1 MRVLIVGCGAS
12 GLALA
17 TKLEENNVDYL
28 ILEKNDKVGRK
39 ILASGNGR
47 ANLSNLSLD
56 DSFYKNASYFNYDK
70 YSWQNFLKAEEFLT
84 TTDEEGRMYPFSNS
98 SLSLLNFLLS
108 KINQNK
114 IKLNSELRDIKRNNL
129 NKFIYDNQV
138 FDKLVLACGSI
149 INNNSEHY
157 FDIFN
162 NLKIELSQLGPSL
175 VGFKINNI
183 NKRLEGIRVPV
194 LATLSQ
200 DNQIIHSE
208 EGEMI
213 FKKNGISG
221 IVIMNMSFYYNRL
234 VNKNNVSL
242 EIKMY
247 PKLDNE
253 MITKY
258 YKANKLEFLLNPKLY
273 DVIKTYSLED
283 TLKFIQHF
291 KITNLNLYDFSLAQ
305 VVSGGVKISE
315 VNKNFSLKADK
326 DIYVIG
332 EALDVDAACGG
343 YNLNFAFSSGL
354 SLAKEFIK

>member
-17 TKLEENNVDYL
+17 SGLEQNKIDYL
-28 ILEKNDKVGRK
+28 ILEKNDRVGRK

-47 ANLSNLSLD
+47 ANLSNLNLD

-70 YSWQNFLKAEEFLT
+70 YAWQNFLKEEEFLT
-84 TTDEEGRMYPFSNS
+84 ITDDEGRMYPFSNS

-108 KINQNK
+108 KVDQNK
-114 IKLNSELRDIKRNNL
+114 IKLNSELRDIKRNKF
-129 NKFIYDNQV
+129 NKFIYDNQL
-138 FDKLVLACGSI
+138 FDKLVIACGSI
-149 INNNSEHY
+149 INNNSDNY

-162 NLKIELSQLGPSL
+162 NLNIKLSSLSPSL
-175 VGFKINNI
+175 VGFKVNNI
-183 NKRLEGIRVPV
+183 NKRLDGIRVPV
-194 LATLSQ
+194 LVSLYQ
-200 DNQIIHSE
+200 NNKIIHRE

-221 IVIMNMSFYYNRL
+221 IVIMNMSFYYNKL
-234 VNKNNVSL
+234 YNKENTYL

-247 PKLDNE
+247 PKLDEE
-253 MITKY
+253 MIIKY
-258 YKANKLEFLLNPKLY
+258 YKLNKLEYILNPKLY
-273 DVIKTYSLED
+273 EVIKSYKLED
-283 TLKFIQHF
+283 IIKFIQHF
-291 KITNLNLYDFSLAQ
+291 KIMNLELYDFSLAQ

-315 VNKNFSLKADK
+315 MNKNFSLKADK